1 MILTRIERPHIRLR
15 AARGPYISRSKM
27 KKFATQIYDAVM
39 AGKLAEPFDAAM
51 VRRACPGWSEK
62 SYGVFL
68 SKHAV
73 GNGANTELFVR
84 VRPGSYRLKIS
95 N

>member
-1 MILTRIERPHIRLR
+1 MVDAV
-15 AARGPYISRSKM
+15 AAKLKSGNHTKAGLQM
-27 KKFATQIYDAVM
+27 KKFATQIYDAVK

-68 SKHAV
+68 SKHAD
-73 GNGANTELFVR
+73 GNGANTELFAR
-84 VRPGSYRLKIS
+84 VRPGYYRLNNS

>member
-1 MILTRIERPHIRLR
+1 MTR
-15 AARGPYISRSKM
+15 
-27 KKFATQIYDAVM
+27 FATQIYDAVR
-39 AGKLAEPFDAAM
+39 AGKIAEPFDAIM
-51 VRRACPGWSEK
+51 VGRACPGWSEM

-84 VRPGSYRLKIS
+84 VRPGFYRLKNS
-95 N
+95 D

>member
-1 MILTRIERPHIRLR
+1 LR
-15 AARGPYISRSKM
+15 
-27 KKFATQIYDAVM
+27 KFATQVYEAVK
-39 AGKLAEPFDAAM
+39 AGKLAEPFDATM

-62 SYGVFL
+62 SYGVLL

-73 GNGANTELFVR
+73 GNGANTELFAR
-84 VRPGSYRLKIS
+84 VRPGYYRLKNS